1 MSNYPFEFGF
11 ATAVMQEDLVNSCFR
26 FVKIEDTVQAIPI
39 SNWALWL
46 MRGINPGL
54 IKIWD
59 KRTKWSTQKFE
70 NRLHSYFAKYN
81 KELIDQCEKYKIDRA
96 LENSFTN
103 GYKKSYISIDYRIIQ
118 DILEGDEYSHIFNM
132 VFANA
137 IAFLQKN
144 NIETVVFVNQFSSEA
159 IRRDYSEKKLEQLL
173 ADWSRQINKALKK
186 TGLSESTYKLQ
197 LLTEKTP
204 EQWRFFIDRSVS
216 LGENYGGTKMVRFNI
231 EWAEVMPTKEEF
243 RTERIDKY
251 IEVMKYAKSKG
262 LKVLICINHMTW
274 PLWADG
280 WENPEMI
287 ESINLYSKKLFE
299 YLQSVEAI
307 SMVDKVLIINEPGT
321 VLSTSYIL
329 NVWPPFKGLS
339 NVVLQSISGIAGNY
353 DLLTKLFLFFWKKN
367 PYLLAFVNMQAAHMK
382 VYDTLKSINQNLQ
395 ISSSQIIMGNRKL
408 HKASIIDVFGVTQ
421 TNRGAY
427 RWLDAIRDKAFRRRR
442 TYFDYYAPQLYGSFL
457 LSYKFIPTGGK
468 NQSVMDS
475 EDVRYK
481 QVNGSL
487 DDQSIFV
494 VRLLEVATRCVED
507 GIRFGITNI
516 ENLPKITFTEFGYVA
531 GMIAN
536 RRYAQYIMHN
546 INQFYSYLPTD
557 IDYMLRWAP
566 DDNWEWDSGYMNWA
580 RFGDVNYD
588 GTPKPLGV
596 DLENRF
602 NYYDERIYTAMEGL
616 RRIMNQYKNFLQK
629 KLVSTDYSQESHNS
643 IDLITAKIRL
653 ADAYLEDAKGK
664 KFLQPL

>member
-1 MSNYPFEFGF
+1 MSTYPFQFGF

-26 FVKIEDTVQAIPI
+26 FVQAEEKTQAIAI

-54 IKIWD
+54 LKIWD
-59 KRTKWSTQKFE
+59 KRNGWSKQKFE
-70 NRLHSYFAKYN
+70 RRLNAYFSKYN
-81 KELIDQCEKYKIDRA
+81 KELIDQCEKYSINTA
-96 LENSFTN
+96 LENSFEN
-103 GYKKSYISIDYRIIQ
+103 GFKKSYLSIDYRIIE
-118 DILEGDEYSHIFNM
+118 DILHDDESGLIFNN

-137 IAFLQKN
+137 IAFLEKN
-144 NIETVVFVNQFSSEA
+144 NIETVVFINQFSSEE
-159 IRRDYSEKKLEQLL
+159 IRNNYNEKKIEESLS
-173 ADWSRQINKALKK
+173 DWSRQINKALKTK
-186 TGLSESTYKLQ
+186 GSPEATYKLQ

-231 EWAEVMPTKEEF
+231 EWAEVMPSKDEF
-243 RTERIDKY
+243 REDRVDKY
-251 IEVMKYAKSKG
+251 IEVIKYAKSKG
-262 LKVLICINHMTW
+262 LKVLICVNHMTW

-280 WENPEMI
+280 WENPEMV

-299 YLQSVEAI
+299 YLKSAGVIA
-307 SMVDKVLIINEPGT
+307 MVDKVLIINEPGT

-339 NVVLQSISGIAGNY
+339 NLFLQSLSGIAGNY
-353 DLLTKLFLFFWKKN
+353 DFLTNIVSFFWRKN
-367 PYLLAFVNMQAAHMK
+367 PYLLALRNMQAAHMK
-382 VYDTLKSINQNLQ
+382 VYDTVKSIQADLPV
-395 ISSSQIIMGNRKL
+395 SSSQIIMGNRKL

-421 TNRGAY
+421 TNRGVY
-427 RWLDAIRDKAFRRRR
+427 RWLDTIREKAFRRGK
-442 TYFDYYAPQLYGSFL
+442 TYFDFYAPQLYGSFL
-457 LSYKFIPTGGK
+457 LSYKFVPTGGK

-475 EDVRYK
+475 EDIRYK

-494 VRLLEVATRCVED
+494 VRLLEVATRSVED
-507 GIRFGITNI
+507 GIRFGITSI
-516 ENLPKITFTEFGYVA
+516 EQLPKITFTEFGYVA

-536 RRYAQYIMHN
+536 RRYAQYIMNN

-588 GTPKPLGV
+588 GTPKPLGE

-602 NYYDERIYTAMEGL
+602 NYYDERIFTAMEGL
-616 RRIMNQYKNFLQK
+616 RFMMVKYRTFLQK

-643 IDLITAKIRL
+643 IDVLSAKIRL
-653 ADAYLEDAKGK
+653 ADAYIEDARGK